1 MQKYF
6 VIKGQNTSPWKIA
19 MNSRKNPLLLSQL
32 NSYYVLRLLSC
43 MLKRKLSNFLR
54 TKAGIQPTVLGE
66 SGQVIKKKNL
76 HKVKNLQ
83 NGRSGLASL
92 EFYVNTLLAGQWK
105 LPVILIHRGS
115 IFYFYVEHFMWNTKT
130 KRYCNGYVCLLSAC
144 RTWWEYAPTNIR

>member
-32 NSYYVLRLLSC
+32 NSYYVLRLLSF

-76 HKVKNLQ
+76 HKERIVKTEK
-83 NGRSGLASL
+83 GKRPG
-92 EFYVNTLLAGQWK
+92 K
-105 LPVILIHRGS
+105 H
-115 IFYFYVEHFMWNTKT
+115 TKT
-130 KRYCNGYVCLLSAC
+130 DLSAWHVTTHQ
-144 RTWWEYAPTNIR
+144 RL